1 MNLDPHSSYVM
12 FILRTLFHFHLKS
25 FFPNWEAPGSKEQC
39 GWQIVELGWLKYRKH
54 ITPSLFKLIQG
65 KLKHDCLNSCYCFRQ
80 EFRTAFLKRESG
92 NNLDPAVLFVYMS
105 SGIMGLVRIFV
116 HKLLLDLSNYHPSP
130 LRLWQQKAY
139 FFAISYN
146 SKTSEKHNTK
156 LMHNISRNV
165 DSI

>member
-1 MNLDPHSSYVM
+1 MWCLFLGHSSTS
-12 FILRTLFHFHLKS
+12 TLNH
-25 FFPNWEAPGSKEQC
+25 FFPIERHLGPKSNVDGRLWSLG
-39 GWQIVELGWLKYRKH
+39 GWNTEN
-54 ITPSLFKLIQG
+54 TSLHLFSSLSQG

-80 EFRTAFLKRESG
+80 QFRTAFLKRESG
-92 NNLDPAVLFVYMS
+92 NNLDPAMLFVYMS